1 MIALLAL
8 GSIIDLLL
16 LAQALL
22 AGATS
27 IYWFAPMHMALAIA
41 TLLIVV
47 RRLHG
52 MSALQSFALPVGAAL
67 GAPGMLLCLLMAPL
81 AGSSRR
87 RKQIVYSNIRIG
99 RYRIGNALSP
109 VERLGRILDERV
121 RYPDCDEIGSLA
133 TILRHGSL
141 QARYRA
147 LETAVTSFE
156 PRLSPLI
163 VMALSD
169 EDQTIRALAAAA
181 AAQVSYNLTLQISE
195 LQARIAP
202 AQDPDDRYALAMLLA
217 DHGCFNQLCPSLSG
231 RASVRMPAGSW
242 MKSPNNCPPRTF
254 AAGRCARRGPMSGG
268 RWNRTGKR
276 SPGPF
281 AASGWSCRPD
291 ARPCGQRCMPDR

>member
-8 GSIIDLLL
+8 ASIIDLLL

-22 AGATS
+22 SGATS

-81 AGSSRR
+81 AVSSRR

-217 DHGCFNQLCPSLSG
+217 DNGCFNQLLPQSQRARLCQDACRKLDELTEQLAATDIRRRALRTARAHVRRTMEQDREAQSRPVRSFRMELS
-231 RASVRMPAGSW
+231 P
-242 MKSPNNCPPRTF
+242 
-254 AAGRCARRGPMSGG
+254 
-268 RWNRTGKR
+268 
-276 SPGPF
+276 
-281 AASGWSCRPD
+281 
-291 ARPCGQRCMPDR
+291 